1 MSSSHTGS
9 PSAGHPAAAAPP
21 WDGWRVGRTVLL
33 LLCCSMGVGMV
44 VRAAGRSESG
54 HTGLEQSVAD
64 TLRLEGPITMA
75 ERAARRGRL
84 RPATALTLAADRR
97 TAARSDALSDA
108 SADGAGRAYATSD
121 ASGGLG
127 GLGGLPF
134 IPFQEKRGE
143 FLRSV
148 RLGLWPAERG
158 WTRDASYANP
168 AGFLVVTPTLRQRAV
183 SRHFVVG
190 DFAMRAGALGATGE
204 SYLVLEPAL
213 VRKLEAVI
221 AELGAAGHP
230 VQRLKVLSGFRAPS
244 YNDGVEGAAPASRHQ
259 YGDAA
264 DVIADSDGDGRMDD
278 LTGDGRVTRADI
290 YLVADAVDRV
300 ERAQPAL
307 RGGLGL
313 YDAIGPSGPFLHVDV
328 RGRAARWGTAARG
341 GASSEPAPS
350 WTRAATGWR
359 AAISRGT
366 GVQRKGCSA
375 DAASAMLCA
384 TRRELQGR

>member
-1 MSSSHTGS
+1 MAAF
-9 PSAGHPAAAAPP
+9 PSASSPHRAAAGSLLAR
-21 WDGWRVGRTVLL
+21 WDGWRIGRAILL
-33 LLCCSMGVGMV
+33 TLCGAMGLGLTIRIGRGDPASVTGPEF
-44 VRAAGRSESG
+44 AA
-54 HTGLEQSVAD
+54 AD
-64 TLRLEGPITMA
+64 TLRLEGPITRA
-75 ERAARRGRL
+75 EREARRARL
-84 RPATALTLAADRR
+84 RPAMALTLADDRHIE
-97 TAARSDALSDA
+97 TGPLAVAAG
-108 SADGAGRAYATSD
+108 SAAIDG
-121 ASGGLG
+121 SGALG
-127 GLGGLPF
+127 GLTFLPF
-134 IPFQEKRGE
+134 AEKRGE

-148 RLGLWPAERG
+148 RMGLWPAERG

-168 AGFLVVTPTLRQRAV
+168 AGFLVVPPTLRQRAV
-183 SRHFVVG
+183 SAHFTVG
-190 DFAMRAGALGATGE
+190 DFAMRADALGATDE

-221 AELGAAGHP
+221 AELGATGHP
-230 VQRLKVLSGFRAPS
+230 VQRLKILSGFRAPS
-244 YNDGVEGAAPASRHQ
+244 YNDGVEGSAPASRHQ

-264 DVIADSDGDGRMDD
+264 DLIADSDGDGRMDD

-300 ERAQPAL
+300 ERAQPSL

-341 GASSEPAPS
+341 GASSEPAPA

-384 TRRELQGR
+384 TRRELHGR